1 MDGEHL
7 RAEWRAVSEE
17 IGRELTEWRTAH
29 PKATLAEL
37 EQVVYETLSRLQAR
51 VLSDLAHASAATDL
65 AATAGAE
72 RPRCETC
79 TVALE
84 PRGQQ
89 EREVLTP
96 RQAAALRLR
105 RSYAVCP
112 TCGVGLFPPG
122 R

>member
-7 RAEWRAVSEE
+7 RAGWEALSAEVA
-17 IGRELTEWRTAH
+17 RELTEWRAAH
-29 PKATLAEL
+29 PKATLAEI
-37 EQVVYETLSRLQAR
+37 EQVVGEALSRLQAQ
-51 VLSDLAHASAATDL
+51 VLSDLAHASAAADL
-65 AATAGAE
+65 RERPATE
-72 RPRCETC
+72 RPRCPEC
-79 TVALE
+79 DGALA

-96 RQAAALRLR
+96 RQAARLRLR

-112 TCGVGLFPPG
+112 TCEVGLFPPG

>member
-7 RAEWRAVSEE
+7 RAEWAALSADVA
-17 IGRELTEWRTAH
+17 GELTEWRTAH
-29 PKATLAEL
+29 PKATLAEIEQAVL
-37 EQVVYETLSRLQAR
+37 EAMGRWQAQ

-65 AATAGAE
+65 AEVSAGQ
-72 RPRCETC
+72 RPGCPACGE
-79 TVALE
+79 ALE
-84 PRGQQ
+84 PRGLR
-89 EREVLTP
+89 ERQVLTP

-105 RSYAVCP
+105 RSYGVCP

>member
-7 RAEWRAVSEE
+7 RAAWGALGEE
-17 IGRELTEWRTAH
+17 ITRELTAWRVAH
-29 PKATLAEL
+29 PKATLAEI
-37 EQVVYETLSRLQAR
+37 EQAVYEAMSRLQAQ
-51 VLSDLAHASAATDL
+51 VLTDLAHASAAADL
-65 AATAGAE
+65 PEQPAAE
-72 RPRCETC
+72 RPRCPEC
-79 TVALE
+79 AGVLV

-96 RQAAALRLR
+96 RQAATLRLR

-112 TCGVGLFPPG
+112 ACGVGLFPPG

>member
-7 RAEWRAVSEE
+7 RAEWGALSAEVA
-17 IGRELTEWRTAH
+17 RELTAWRVAH
-29 PKATLAEL
+29 PKATLAEI
-37 EQVVYETLSRLQAR
+37 EQVVYETMSRLQAQ
-51 VLSDLAHASAATDL
+51 VLSDLAHASAAADL
-65 AATAGAE
+65 SAGPTME
-72 RPRCETC
+72 GPRCPGC
-79 TVALE
+79 SGVLA

-96 RQAAALRLR
+96 RQAARLRLR

-112 TCGVGLFPPG
+112 TCGVGFFPPG